1 MSIEREKI
9 KRVQDQVQGSALG
22 TGHKEA
28 LDDML
33 LATYKATNGVSDK
46 IQALSEAVASLG
58 VCLARDAIHRRDD
71 FAAILEA
78 GLEKHKK
85 DCPLSKRDTGAG
97 GDPEIEADLKSGTFK
112 ARGKAA
118 MIPITKIVLACI
130 VGGVVLA
137 AIRQMSTLSDEI
149 RDLKTAVQYRN

>member
-9 KRVQDQVQGSALG
+9 RRVQEHVQGSSLG

-33 LATYKATNGVSDK
+33 LATYKATNGAPDK
-46 IQALSEAVASLG
+46 MQALTEAVASLG
-58 VCLARDAIHRRDD
+58 VCLARDAIHRRED
-71 FAAILEA
+71 FAKILDA

-85 DCPLSKRDTGAG
+85 DCPLSRKDPGS

-112 ARGKAA
+112 AKGKAA
-118 MIPITKIVLACI
+118 MIPITKIILACI

-137 AIRQMSTLSDEI
+137 AIRQMSNLSDEI
-149 RDLKTAVQYRN
+149 KDLKTAVQYRR

>member
-33 LATYKATNGVSDK
+33 LATYKATNGTPDK
-46 IQALSEAVASLG
+46 MQALTEAVASLG
-58 VCLARDAIHRRDD
+58 VCLARDAIHRRED
-71 FAAILEA
+71 FANILDA

-85 DCPLSKRDTGAG
+85 DCPLTRRDAGA

-112 ARGKAA
+112 AKGKAA
-118 MIPITKIVLACI
+118 MIPITKIILACI

-137 AIRQMSTLSDEI
+137 AIRQMSNLSDEI
-149 RDLKTAVQYRN
+149 RDLKTAVQYRK

>member
-33 LATYKATNGVSDK
+33 LATYKATNGTPDK
-46 IQALSEAVASLG
+46 MQALTEAVAALG

-71 FAAILEA
+71 FSQILDA
-78 GLEKHKK
+78 GLVKHKK
-85 DCPLSKRDTGAG
+85 DCPLNRKDGSV
-97 GDPEIEADLKSGTFK
+97 PEIEANLKDGTFK
-112 ARGKAA
+112 AKGKDS
-118 MIPITKIVLACI
+118 MGPIYKIILVVVA
-130 VGGVVLA
+130 GVAVTALNQLRDVTREIKDLRA
-137 AIRQMSTLSDEI
+137 TLHQ
-149 RDLKTAVQYRN
+149 K